1 MLFLFTLSLIRY
13 VTEEGRTFT
22 SMAAFKKF
30 AQTES
35 TDTMDI
41 ETKEEMLWNAPN
53 TICRQYGTDI
63 ECKCDFLEELSGG
76 ILEDLGVDIPGIT
89 SPYAYLGTYGSHFS
103 WPGSDGILVPDPTR
117 SFF

>member
-1 MLFLFTLSLIRY
+1 
-13 VTEEGRTFT
+13 
-22 SMAAFKKF
+22 MAAFKKF

-103 WPGSDGILVPDPTR
+103 WHTEDMDLFSINILEDGASKLWYVVPAEVK
-117 SFF
+117 